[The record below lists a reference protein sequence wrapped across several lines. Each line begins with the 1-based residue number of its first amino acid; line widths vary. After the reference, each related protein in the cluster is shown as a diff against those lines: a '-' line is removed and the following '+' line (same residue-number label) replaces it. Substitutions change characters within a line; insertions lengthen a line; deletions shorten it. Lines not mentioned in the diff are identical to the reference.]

1 MNIKS
6 LLFIS
11 ALVMSSAAAQAQGI
25 MVKGK
30 VVDQHNE
37 PVIGATVGVDKGKAK
52 TVTDID
58 GNFTL
63 QVPANA
69 QIVVNYIGM
78 KPATQNVGGR
88 RELNFVL
95 QDDVNQL
102 QDVVVVGYGTQKRG
116 SITGSVAAVKGD
128 EMVRTKNENPQNML
142 TGRVAGVRVW
152 QKSSE
157 PGSYNNNFDV
167 RGMGTPLVIIDG
179 VPRDMSDFQRMN
191 ADDIQ
196 DISVLKDASA
206 SIYGLRSAN
215 GVVLVTTKKGQAGQ
229 TKFSYNG
236 SYTIQSPKSMP
247 KLLDAYKTMT
257 LYNERNLNNVN
268 GGSKIYTDEM
278 FDEFRNG
285 TRRET
290 DWNNL
295 IFAKTSPQ
303 TNHNITVSGGNDKT
317 QYFVSFGAFYQ
328 EGFFKSGDLNY
339 HKYNITSNLTTEVYR
354 GLKLSLNIN
363 AMTDKQNNPYCTST
377 DIIRNYWRQ
386 GVLFPAYA
394 DEAGTMLNYD
404 GLDLEE
410 NTVAKMTADISGYR
424 RYKQSQVLTSGIVEY
439 DFGTLFNVLKGLKA
453 KVMFSYDYHLN
464 NNTIYRKQYY
474 QYAYDPATQTY
485 KQKLYASSAPSN
497 LRREHYDTQQFLS
510 QYTLSYNRDFGP
522 HSIAAVVGMETQR
535 RTGDNFYAMRNLAF
549 SSPYL
554 FNGVEE
560 GQVANS
566 ATGGIYSANYNAFIG
581 RLNYSFAQRYLIEGQ
596 FRYDGS
602 SKFAKGH
609 RWGFFPSVSLG
620 WVVSEEP
627 WFKKIEFLKGVD
639 QLKLRASYG
648 EMGDDSGANYDW
660 VAGYTYPSTSGNS
673 EKGYYNQYAP
683 GFIFGSQFVYAA
695 TPMAIPN
702 ELISWYKAKTFNVG
716 VDFDTNNKLFGFS
729 LDYFSR
735 KMTGLYEYRTSV
747 FPTVIGAKPPRE
759 NANSSRNF
767 GMELELRHH
776 NRIGR
781 NFVYNV
787 KGIVTITRQKYLTAI
802 QNGPYAN
809 AYDQWRNDHLNNR
822 YQGVQFGYEGNGR
835 YQNWDEIWNETLY
848 HEKDLLPGDYKYL
861 DWNGD
866 GEINSQDEHPYAF
879 DQTPWMNYS
888 LSIDC
893 AYKGFDFSMLWQGSA
908 LGSMSYEE
916 PLYSIWGQNGGGALE
931 QYWDR
936 WHPADEN
943 ADPYDPNTKWV
954 KGYYAYTGHYPSA
967 NSTFNRVS
975 TAYLRLKQIELGYTL
990 PKWKA
995 FPSLNLR
1002 VYANAY
1008 NLLTITGVKFVDPE
1022 HPSDDLGRLYPL
1034 NRTYTFGV
1042 QVSF

>member
-11 ALVMSSAAAQAQGI
+11 ALAMSSAAAQAQGI

-37 PVIGATVGVDKGKAK
+37 PIIGATVGVDNGKAK

-58 GNFTL
+58 GNYTL

-78 KPATQNVGGR
+78 KPATQSVGGR
-88 RELNFVL
+88 RELNFIL

-128 EMVRTKNENPQNML
+128 EMIRTKNENPQNML

-290 DWNNL
+290 DWNDL

-303 TNHNITVSGGNDKT
+303 SSHNITVSGGNDKT

-339 HKYNITSNLTTEVYR
+339 QKYNLTSNLTTEVYR

-363 AMTDKQNNPYCTST
+363 AMSDKQNNPYCTST

-439 DFGTLFNVLKGLKA
+439 DFGTLTDVLKGLKA
-453 KVMFSYDYHLN
+453 KAMFSYDYHLN

-560 GQVANS
+560 GQIANS
-566 ATGGIYSANYNAFIG
+566 ATGGIYSAN
-581 RLNYSFAQRYLIEGQ
+581 
-596 FRYDGS
+596 
-602 SKFAKGH
+602 
-609 RWGFFPSVSLG
+609 
-620 WVVSEEP
+620 
-627 WFKKIEFLKGVD
+627 
-639 QLKLRASYG
+639 
-648 EMGDDSGANYDW
+648 
-660 VAGYTYPSTSGNS
+660 
-673 EKGYYNQYAP
+673 
-683 GFIFGSQFVYAA
+683 
-695 TPMAIPN
+695 
-702 ELISWYKAKTFNVG
+702 
-716 VDFDTNNKLFGFS
+716 
-729 LDYFSR
+729 
-735 KMTGLYEYRTSV
+735 
-747 FPTVIGAKPPRE
+747 
-759 NANSSRNF
+759 
-767 GMELELRHH
+767 
-776 NRIGR
+776 
-781 NFVYNV
+781 
-787 KGIVTITRQKYLTAI
+787 
-802 QNGPYAN
+802 
-809 AYDQWRNDHLNNR
+809 
-822 YQGVQFGYEGNGR
+822 
-835 YQNWDEIWNETLY
+835 
-848 HEKDLLPGDYKYL
+848 
-861 DWNGD
+861 
-866 GEINSQDEHPYAF
+866 
-879 DQTPWMNYS
+879 
-888 LSIDC
+888 
-893 AYKGFDFSMLWQGSA
+893 
-908 LGSMSYEE
+908 
-916 PLYSIWGQNGGGALE
+916 
-931 QYWDR
+931 
-936 WHPADEN
+936 
-943 ADPYDPNTKWV
+943 
-954 KGYYAYTGHYPSA
+954 
-967 NSTFNRVS
+967 
-975 TAYLRLKQIELGYTL
+975 
-990 PKWKA
+990 
-995 FPSLNLR
+995 
-1002 VYANAY
+1002 
-1008 NLLTITGVKFVDPE
+1008 
-1022 HPSDDLGRLYPL
+1022 
-1034 NRTYTFGV
+1034 
-1042 QVSF
+1042 